1 MALGIN
7 MVAAIAGQFFGLV
20 IGGLL
25 ADVDW
30 RLIFWVNVPVGLF
43 GTVWAYLKLREV
55 GARRQ
60 ARMDWWGNI
69 TFALGLILVLVGIT
83 YGIQPYG
90 GHSMGWTSPTV
101 LAELIGGLALLV
113 VFVMIERRVEEPMF
127 NLSLFRIRAFVAGNL
142 ANFMISIGRG
152 GLQFMLII
160 WLQGIWLPL
169 HGYNFVDTPLWAGI
183 YMLPLTL
190 GFLVAGPVSGWLSD
204 RYGARLFGTARCRRQ
219 RAELRGCSCC
229 CRRTSPSRCSRS
241 CCS

>member
-1 MALGIN
+1 
-7 MVAAIAGQFFGLV
+7 
-20 IGGLL
+20 
-25 ADVDW
+25 
-30 RLIFWVNVPVGLF
+30 
-43 GTVWAYLKLREV
+43 
-55 GARRQ
+55 
-60 ARMDWWGNI
+60 MDWWGNI

-113 VFVMIERRVEEPMF
+113 VFVMIERRVAEPMF
-127 NLSLFRIRAFVAGNL
+127 NLSLFRIRAFVAGNV

-204 RYGARLFGTARCRRQ
+204 RYGARLFGTARRDRH
-219 RAELRGCSCC
+219 RARASRCSCC

-241 CCS
+241 CCC

>member
-1 MALGIN
+1 
-7 MVAAIAGQFFGLV
+7 
-20 IGGLL
+20 
-25 ADVDW
+25 
-30 RLIFWVNVPVGLF
+30 
-43 GTVWAYLKLREV
+43 
-55 GARRQ
+55 
-60 ARMDWWGNI
+60 MDWWGNI

-90 GHSMGWTSPTV
+90 GHSMGWTSPMV
-101 LAELIGGLALLV
+101 LAELLGGLALLV
-113 VFVMIERRVEEPMF
+113 VFVMIERRVAEPMF

-190 GFLVAGPVSGWLSD
+190 GFLVAGPVSGD
-204 RYGARLFGTARCRRQ
+204 GAADDGPSNVIEKARQ
-219 RAELRGCSCC
+219 HENNS
-229 CRRTSPSRCSRS
+229 
-241 CCS
+241 